1 MPDRTLMD
9 RYLDRV
15 LRCLEAEEKADKE
28 TTKIIGAAEVA
39 PRRRRKPGTRLP
51 VSASRKKGVARLML
65 PTSLNIEPEVDYV
78 AFLHDVVFALQSQ

>member
-1 MPDRTLMD
+1 MSDRTPMD

-28 TTKIIGAAEVA
+28 
-39 PRRRRKPGTRLP
+39 RRRYWRSRGGAEAEAKTWYEATS
-51 VSASRKKGVARLML
+51 VSRKKGVARLTL
-65 PTSLNIEPEVDYV
+65 PRTSLNIKPEVNYI